1 MPEIKITIPDF
12 GSDLSK
18 RISGLESVIKN
29 RPTSDLSRD
38 ISDIRKIVSKQDSAL
53 ERRLARIEDLLKD
66 IPDVIKNQNRGLG
79 NKIDSIEFK
88 SDYPKIRKIIGE
100 STSQI
105 MDMMSSMPHH
115 KPEMGMKKMMSG
127 MEESI
132 SSMEKKLSRL
142 SLPRNIIIYAQKGQT
157 VVPSP
162 S

>member
-29 RPTSDLSRD
+29 RPTADLSRD

-53 ERRLARIEDLLKD
+53 ERRLGRIEDLLKD
-66 IPDVIKNQNRGLG
+66 IPDVIKTQSRSLG
-79 NKIDSIEFK
+79 NKIDSMDYT

-105 MDMMSSMPHH
+105 MDMLSGMPQH
-115 KPEMGMKKMMSG
+115 KPDNGMKKMMSG

-132 SSMEKKLSRL
+132 STMEKKLSRL